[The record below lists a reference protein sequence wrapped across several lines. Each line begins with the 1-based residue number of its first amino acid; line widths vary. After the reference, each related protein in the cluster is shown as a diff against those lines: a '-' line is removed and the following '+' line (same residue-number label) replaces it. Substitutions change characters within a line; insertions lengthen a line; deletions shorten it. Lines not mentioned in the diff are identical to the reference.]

1 MDAPTI
7 KLESSD
13 GVIFSTE
20 VKAAKLSETIKTML
34 EVSAVENDENAVV
47 PLPKV
52 NAFILNKILTWAY
65 HHKDDDDQA
74 AEGEELTPQ
83 SPHDISPWD
92 ANFINVDQPILFEI
106 TVAANYLEIK
116 GLEDLCCKTLA
127 NMIRGKT
134 PEEIRQTFN
143 IEDDLPIDTAELGED
158 L

>member
-52 NAFILNKILTWAY
+52 NAFILDKILTWAY
-65 HHKDDDDQA
+65 HHKDDDDHG
-74 AEGEELTPQ
+74 AEGVELSPQ
-83 SPHDISPWD
+83 SPHDISAWD
-92 ANFINVDQPILFEI
+92 ANFINVDQPTLFEI
-106 TVAANYLEIK
+106 ILAANYLEIK
-116 GLEDLCCKTLA
+116 GLVDLCCKTVA

-134 PEEIRQTFN
+134 PEEIRHTFN
-143 IEDDLPIDTAELGED
+143 IPDEIPSRTAQLGED